1 MLSLRK
7 KMCVE
12 YNFLVMKMVED
23 NGNIENV
30 TFDCELIC
38 DVETLLNLAC
48 NLLCLESMQGFFKVC
63 TRAINLHL

>member
-1 MLSLRK
+1 MLSLCK
-7 KMCVE
+7 KMFVE

-30 TFDCELIC
+30 TLNCELVC

-48 NLLCLESMQGFFKVC
+48 NLLCLESMQGFFKF
-63 TRAINLHL
+63 AQGQ